1 MLCEKALYKRSAGIT
16 VCVSD
21 GNNLCRIKGISG
33 TASSV
38 IKAQDRKRAARR
50 PDDDGTCASGGD
62 TRWTYLEL
70 TSTAFCIRLSRR
82 SVPPNHRKS
91 ACGHLERCCASWN
104 LDDPGSF
111 HAQRRSRSRH
121 VAWSTHQRLRI
132 EEPVE
137 TRMISA
143 APVQMLISQRCHRTQ
158 DLKSH
163 GRDTHDPN
171 EMTPC
176 CTLGSSPH
184 GEHPDLL
191 ATTTIRKPSN

>member
-70 TSTAFCIRLSRR
+70 TSTAFCIRLSVTQISTAQSPEISVR
-82 SVPPNHRKS
+82 SPGTMLRE
-91 ACGHLERCCASWN
+91 LES
-104 LDDPGSF
+104 
-111 HAQRRSRSRH
+111 
-121 VAWSTHQRLRI
+121 
-132 EEPVE
+132 
-137 TRMISA
+137 
-143 APVQMLISQRCHRTQ
+143 
-158 DLKSH
+158 
-163 GRDTHDPN
+163 
-171 EMTPC
+171 
-176 CTLGSSPH
+176 
-184 GEHPDLL
+184 
-191 ATTTIRKPSN
+191 